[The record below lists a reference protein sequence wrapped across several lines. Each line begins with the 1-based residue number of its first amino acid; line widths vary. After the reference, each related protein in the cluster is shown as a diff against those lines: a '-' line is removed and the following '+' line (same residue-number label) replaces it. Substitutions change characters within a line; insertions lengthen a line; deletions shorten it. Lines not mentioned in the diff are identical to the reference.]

1 VAAECDDK
9 QAVGNGAYRPLIEDA
24 GFTSRTI
31 NRCHARA
38 AGLDGW
44 IRPGSASSLGGNE
57 SVRIMTQV
65 KPGALPLDLPT
76 MARLTLCSFHH
87 FKEFSMLVYRVD
99 DMTCGH
105 CVSTIT
111 NAVRTADATAKLEID
126 LGQHLVRIEPGRA
139 RPEQFKQA
147 IAEAGYTPVET
158 PAPSAAPSAARSGGC
173 CGSCS

>member
-1 VAAECDDK
+1 
-9 QAVGNGAYRPLIEDA
+9 
-24 GFTSRTI
+24 
-31 NRCHARA
+31 
-38 AGLDGW
+38 
-44 IRPGSASSLGGNE
+44 
-57 SVRIMTQV
+57 
-65 KPGALPLDLPT
+65 
-76 MARLTLCSFHH
+76 
-87 FKEFSMLVYRVD
+87 MLVYRVD